1 MPVTTPIDLSA
12 RINTETLQSTID
24 ILSLCAKIIMQDIK
38 LPKNI
43 PIFPLSGVLLLPGGI
58 LPLHIFEQRYLD
70 MLKDALA
77 SDGIIGMIQ
86 PEMKQ
91 AHLKNPAIF
100 STGCAGEISHNESTN
115 DGRMLVTL
123 RGLCRFETVHE
134 LDNNFSYRTAEVN
147 YLPSGNLYMDEAENN
162 KRQRLINAASL
173 YFSMLEENARL
184 EPILEAGMSE
194 LVTVLSMHCPFSSM
208 EKQSLLEA
216 PDLNVRVDRLIEL
229 LEQSALD
236 GWTAGDPTVN

>member
-1 MPVTTPIDLSA
+1 
-12 RINTETLQSTID
+12 
-24 ILSLCAKIIMQDIK
+24 MQDIK

-70 MLKDALA
+70 MFRDALA
-77 SDGIIGMIQ
+77 GEGIIGMIQ
-86 PEMKQ
+86 PELEQ
-91 AHLKNPAIF
+91 AHLQNPAIF
-100 STGCAGEISHNESTN
+100 STGCAGKISHNEDTS

-123 RGLCRFETVHE
+123 HGLCRFETVHE
-134 LDNNFSYRTAEVN
+134 LENKLSYRTSEVN
-147 YLPSGNLYMDEAENN
+147 YLPSGNIFIHEDESG

-173 YFSMLEENARL
+173 YLSLLEENARL
-184 EPILEAGMSE
+184 EPILDAGMSE
-194 LVTVLSMHCPFSSM
+194 LVTVLSMHCPFSSL

-216 PDLNVRVDRLIEL
+216 PDLDLRVDRLIEL

-236 GWTAGDPTVN
+236 GWTSGDPRGN